1 MSDDVKK
8 VADEL
13 ARTFEEFKQAH
24 SEELAGLRKNFD
36 DVLSKEKVAR
46 IDAALDRL
54 EDLNTAFKSEQKR
67 GDDLE
72 KRMQR
77 LVIGGGSGG
86 GDKAEAELKQFN
98 RILAIHAAEQK
109 RNHEDATPEQMTAY
123 KAGFE
128 GFMRKGA
135 GAFYDAERKAMSV
148 GSDPDGGYLVPAD
161 TSGRIIARV
170 YDLSPIRQ
178 IASVQPISSDA
189 LEGLND
195 LDEAGF
201 AWTGETQTRVE
212 TTTPQL
218 GKYRIPAEEMY
229 AYPRTTRKLL
239 DDAAVDV
246 ENWLIGKASERFA
259 RAEGAAFVVGDGAA
273 KPRGFTT
280 YPTAATADGSRAWGT
295 FEHFNTTAN
304 GAFAGSNPADILIDV
319 IDAMKDG
326 YRDGARWVTRRSV
339 ISLIRKFKEATTNA
353 YLWQPGLQAGQPPT
367 LLGFP
372 VTKAEDMPALG
383 AASLS
388 MAFGNFAAGYQIV
401 DRLGMR
407 VIRDEITAPGFVKF
421 HVFRRVGGAAVQFE
435 AIKFVRFGS

>member
-1 MSDDVKK
+1 MPDDTLVSDLNK
-8 VADEL
+8 A
-13 ARTFEEFKQAH
+13 FEEFKATHTQQLAELQKGMADVVT
-24 SEELAGLRKNFD
+24 SEKM
-36 DVLSKEKVAR
+36 SR
-46 IDAALDRL
+46 IEAELDRL
-54 EDLNTAFKSEQKR
+54 EDINTKLAEEQKR
-67 GDDLE
+67 SDELE
-72 KRMQR
+72 KKLNR
-77 LVIGGGSGG
+77 LGLSGAG
-86 GDKAEAELKQFN
+86 PSGVENELKGFN
-98 RILAIHAAEQK
+98 LLLSMHAAEQK
-109 RNHEDATPEQMTAY
+109 RNHTPVGAEAMLDY
-123 KAGFE
+123 KQGFE
-128 GFMRKGA
+128 GFLRKGQN
-135 GAFYDAERKAMSV
+135 AFYDDQRKAMSV

-161 TSGRIIARV
+161 MSGRIITRV
-170 YDLSPIRQ
+170 RDLSPIRQ
-178 IASVQPISSDA
+178 ISAVQPIGSDA

-201 AWTGETQTRVE
+201 AWTGETQARTE
-212 TTTPQL
+212 TSTPQL

-239 DDAAVDV
+239 DDAVVDV
-246 ENWLIGKASERFA
+246 EAWLIEKAADRFA
-259 RAEGAAFVVGDGAA
+259 RAEGAAFVVGDGVA

-280 YPTAATADGSRAWGT
+280 YPTAATVDASRPWGT

-304 GAFAGSNPADILIDV
+304 GAFAASNPADILIDV
-319 IDAMKDG
+319 VEAMKDG

-383 AASLS
+383 TGSLS
-388 MAFGNFAAGYQIV
+388 MAFGNFAVAYQVV

-407 VIRDEITAPGFVKF
+407 VIRDEITQPGFVKF

-435 AIKFVRFGS
+435 AVKFVRFGS